1 MRRLV
6 LRNKMICL
14 LLESCNDELAK
25 DPNNIAILKTRAIAL
40 SIARK
45 YIEAIEDL
53 IKVINA
59 SPDDVTSYYMKSDCY
74 FQLGEF
80 EKAKEDYF
88 RAVLLEDNPNIEKKY
103 IENVTVPEETEL
115 SDIEKILD
123 YEWNKA
129 VSESFPEI
137 INGEH
142 NH

>member
-25 DPNNIAILKTRAIAL
+25 DPNNIDILKTRAIAL
-40 SIARK
+40 SIAKK
-45 YIEAIEDL
+45 YIEAIDDL

-59 SPDDVTSYYMKSDCY
+59 SPDDVTSYYMKSDCH

-88 RAVLLEDNPNIEKKY
+88 RAALLEDNPNIERKY

-123 YEWNKA
+123 YEWTKT
-129 VSESFPEI
+129 VYESFPEI
-137 INGEH
+137 IDGK
-142 NH
+142 

>member
-1 MRRLV
+1 
-6 LRNKMICL
+6 MICL